1 MKYREFLSLT
11 DEEIRFILTD
21 IFHPIKIENIQ
32 REDLNPIEEAEAY
45 QRLISEYKLK
55 QDEVADKVSKSRVA
69 ITNALR
75 LLKLDER
82 VRRMVVED
90 KIKSGHARALLSIK
104 DGELQY
110 ETALQSAICAVMPSR
125 CPKPRWR
132 LKAARMDRGCRFQ
145 NDTFCCKTRKS
156 SSPQAA

>member
-1 MKYREFLSLT
+1 MR
-11 DEEIRFILTD
+11 
-21 IFHPIKIENIQ
+21 IF

-90 KIKSGHARALLSIK
+90 KIKADMPEHCYLLK
-104 DGELQY
+104 TENCNMKQL
-110 ETALQSAICAVMPSR
+110 
-125 CPKPRWR
+125 
-132 LKAARMDRGCRFQ
+132 
-145 NDTFCCKTRKS
+145 CKFLMEI
-156 SSPQAA
+156 